1 MNQRKGK
8 IIMLPYKT
16 QDCFWVLIFFF
27 IYFLFYYCQSKKK
40 RINKL
45 ELRLKWYRWGKQKQ
59 SENIDR
65 ECNNSVIKIIGM
77 YALKALECSLS
88 YKW

>member
-1 MNQRKGK
+1 M
-8 IIMLPYKT
+8 
-16 QDCFWVLIFFF
+16 
-27 IYFLFYYCQSKKK
+27 KK
-40 RINKL
+40 RINKIRIAI
-45 ELRLKWYRWGKQKQ
+45 EMISMGEIKK

-88 YKW
+88 YK